1 MCMMKRKFPFFIIAL
16 FIICPSCSKRVPIHL
31 DNIAFSKQ
39 NFTFCFKGKDSTQ
52 LTYIIKY
59 GNFELYKTQFFAE
72 DDSSYSFKKAT
83 IKMLSKKAYEIAY
96 EIANKDSF
104 PIHYMIKNDSII
116 LCDTAIFYK
125 KIPPVISDSIY
136 AYMKNTHY
144 AGVQKSTYKDKIY
157 DVKKFLVNYNLKAD
171 STTIETMARYLF
183 YLLTNNT
190 IAYKNNK
197 KIPIYK
203 QLPAQSVNIKTN
215 MNADYFYLVG
225 VKNQK
230 TLDDFIKTEIVNGF
244 TQGQSSYVRGTKDL
258 HLSPIKTHGNYLY
271 LFLCGINKDWS
282 SKSILVGGVIIDDVP
297 PYISSK
303 FNYSSIFEAKKHREY
318 GYNIEKFYNYY
329 VDFDYNYDIQTDILS
344 LKYGNFD
351 GNDYDGYSV
360 PFILKLDSSF
370 DLSAIVIKGKK
381 KKINDMNVEIREQGN
396 TIYNY
401 TKHYIIRFRHHFHKL
416 NTGDNYIQVDFLD
429 TRGNKSTTTIN
440 IRTERIRNNGTE
452 VNVYNEIYN

>member
-1 MCMMKRKFPFFIIAL
+1 MYDEAEISIFIIAL

-215 MNADYFYLVG
+215 MNADYFYLVA

-282 SKSILVGGVIIDDVP
+282 SKSILVC
-297 PYISSK
+297 
-303 FNYSSIFEAKKHREY
+303 
-318 GYNIEKFYNYY
+318 
-329 VDFDYNYDIQTDILS
+329 
-344 LKYGNFD
+344 
-351 GNDYDGYSV
+351 
-360 PFILKLDSSF
+360 
-370 DLSAIVIKGKK
+370 
-381 KKINDMNVEIREQGN
+381 
-396 TIYNY
+396 
-401 TKHYIIRFRHHFHKL
+401 
-416 NTGDNYIQVDFLD
+416 
-429 TRGNKSTTTIN
+429 
-440 IRTERIRNNGTE
+440 
-452 VNVYNEIYN
+452 